1 MFLFSTPSLFRLS
14 WLKRMCRQSLA
25 CLNLESDHAPQRDA
39 AGGDSGAT
47 MPHKRVTAAGPRR
60 AGVVVLLLVAT
71 ARNVS
76 AELLRLVT
84 ICNASVRSYVQTL
97 TDFRADARRC

>member
-1 MFLFSTPSLFRLS
+1 MSSIIGLS
-14 WLKRMCRQSLA
+14 CVLISKATTRRRGTQLGGIVAEKMALKS
-25 CLNLESDHAPQRDA
+25 
-39 AGGDSGAT
+39 
-47 MPHKRVTAAGPRR
+47 VTAAGPRR

-76 AELLRLVT
+76 AEMLRLVT
-84 ICNASVRSYVQTL
+84 ICNASVRSCVQTL